1 MDYARI
7 FPTASQGATIKRTR
21 PAPSKAQK
29 TDIILVD
36 IINFSQLDSVQQLE
50 IIQFLTASYTK
61 MIEAM
66 LVNSQMRLK
75 DMVLGFIST
84 GDGFYCILHPRLKG
98 FGTILGLS
106 FNHFS
111 EYIAKRY
118 PYFRGIRVAVHT
130 GEIYAFT
137 DILGNNNYVGDGLN
151 ECARYIEFKDYTIS
165 TVIVSD
171 TAYQTFQH
179 FLERHPDYHAL
190 LVEHEFKRSAQ
201 YSFYDKHGTL
211 LHGYMIWLRH
221 GGIIN
226 PPNINFNSL
235 IGKR

>member
-1 MDYARI
+1 MLKSLAI
-7 FPTASQGATIKRTR
+7 HASSEGAAIKRTKE
-21 PAPSKAQK
+21 PDIEAKK

-36 IINFSQLDSVQQLE
+36 IINFSQLNSKQQLE
-50 IIQFLTASYTK
+50 IITFLTASYTK
-61 MIEAM
+61 MIETM
-66 LVNSQMRLK
+66 LANSQMKASDL
-75 DMVLGFIST
+75 MLGSIST
-84 GDGFYCILHPRLKG
+84 GDGFYCILNPKLKG
-98 FGTILGLS
+98 FGLVLGLS

-130 GEIYAFT
+130 GEIYQFT
-137 DILGNNNYVGDGLN
+137 DILGNANYVGDGLN

-165 TVIVSD
+165 TVLVSESGYD
-171 TAYQTFQH
+171 SFQS
-179 FLERHPDYHAL
+179 FLERYPDYHVL
-190 LVEHEFKRSAQ
+190 LLEHQFKRSMQ

-211 LHGYMIWLRH
+211 LHGYMVWMRR

-235 IGKR
+235 MHKG